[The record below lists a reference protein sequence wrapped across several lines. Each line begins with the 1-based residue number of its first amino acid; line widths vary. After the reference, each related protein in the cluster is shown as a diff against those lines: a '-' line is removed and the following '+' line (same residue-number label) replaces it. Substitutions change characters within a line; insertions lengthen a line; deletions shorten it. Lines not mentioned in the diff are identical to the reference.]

1 MNWMAVKAVIVRDLK
16 LVFRS
21 KATLFWTFMFPLIL
35 LTGYVAL
42 FVPSPSGTSSSPVE
56 IKVAL
61 VPQNWTKELV
71 QAANETLKYMTTPW
85 NTSGMKIVVNASLAK
100 NLDLALE
107 KLRKGELDAVILLPE
122 DYYSDAGLHVKIYV
136 LSGTPDRVKEEFV
149 SSFLYS
155 FFAEGAMAMSMGRLY
170 AALNMTM
177 RICPQA
183 APIAEP
189 ALTSAWSEPRV
200 ELERVTSGREG
211 EIRSRIIGWMTLSVV
226 FMNFMF
232 GGVLGGAS
240 SITEEIRR
248 GFIHRLLSTRLR
260 PSEYFVGMSISWI
273 ITLTVAITPVLA
285 LGFLVYGGTLAISP
299 FSAEILGVI
308 AIILVAEVLA
318 FSLGIIV
325 GLLARSSDAA
335 SVIANIIIWATM
347 MGGGFWIPKFMLPD
361 FLKAF
366 ADVNPFSVLFYGLT
380 EIAVY
385 GKSVGAY
392 LLPLSAAVAASLG
405 LYAVAST
412 LYLKYLPKLLESAG
426 KG

>member
-21 KATLFWTFMFPLIL
+21 KATLFWLFMFPLIL
-35 LTGYVAL
+35 LTGYVTL

-61 VPQNWTKELV
+61 VPQNWTEELV
-71 QAANETLKYMTTPW
+71 QATNETLKYMTTPW

-100 NLDLALE
+100 NLDSALK

-122 DYYSDAGLHVKIYV
+122 DYSSGEGLHVKIYV
-136 LSGTPDRVKEEFV
+136 LSGTPDRVKEELV
-149 SSFLYS
+149 TSFLYN
-155 FFAEGAMAMSMGRLY
+155 FFMEGAMAMSMGRLY
-170 AALNMTM
+170 VALNVTTRM
-177 RICPQA
+177 CPQT

-189 ALTSAWSEPRV
+189 ALSSAWAMPRI
-200 ELERVTSGREG
+200 ELERVTPGREG

-232 GGVLGGAS
+232 GGVLGGAN

-248 GFIHRLLSTRLR
+248 GFIHRLLSTRLK
-260 PSEYFVGMSISWI
+260 PSEYFVGMSLSWI
-273 ITLTVAITPVLA
+273 VTLMVSITPVLA
-285 LGFLVYGGTLAISP
+285 LGFLVYGGTLVINP
-299 FSAEILGVI
+299 FSVEMLGVV

-318 FSLGIIV
+318 FSLGMII

-335 SVIANIIIWATM
+335 TVIANIIVWATM

-380 EIAVY
+380 DIAVY
-385 GKSVGAY
+385 GRSVGGY
-392 LLPLSAAVAASLG
+392 LLPLSAAIVASLG
-405 LYAVAST
+405 LYAAAST
-412 LYLKYLPKLLESAG
+412 LYLKYLPRLLESTG

>member
-21 KATLFWTFMFPLIL
+21 KATLFWLFMFPLIL
-35 LTGYVAL
+35 LTGYVTL
-42 FVPSPSGTSSSPVE
+42 FVPSPSGASSSPVE

-61 VPQNWTKELV
+61 VPQNWTEELV

-85 NTSGMKIVVNASLAK
+85 NTSGIKIVVNASLAK
-100 NLDLALE
+100 NLDSALKE
-107 KLRKGELDAVILLPE
+107 LRKGELDAVILLPE
-122 DYYSDAGLHVKIYV
+122 DYSSDEGLHVKIYV
-136 LSGTPDRVKEEFV
+136 LSGTPDRVKEELV
-149 SSFLYS
+149 TSFLYN
-155 FFAEGAMAMSMGRLY
+155 FFMEGAMAMSMGRLY
-170 AALNMTM
+170 AALNVTTRM
-177 RICPQA
+177 CPQT

-189 ALTSAWSEPRV
+189 ALSSAWAMPRI
-200 ELERVTSGREG
+200 ELERVTPGREG

-248 GFIHRLLSTRLR
+248 GFIYRLMSTRLK
-260 PSEYFVGMSISWI
+260 PSEYFVGMSLSWI
-273 ITLTVAITPVLA
+273 ATLMVSITPVLA
-285 LGFLVYGGTLAISP
+285 LGFLVYGGTLAINPS
-299 FSAEILGVI
+299 SVEMLGVV

-318 FSLGIIV
+318 FSLGMII

-335 SVIANIIIWATM
+335 TVIANIIIWATM

-380 EIAVY
+380 DIAVY
-385 GKSVGAY
+385 GRGVGGY
-392 LLPLSAAVAASLG
+392 LLPLSAAIVASLG
-405 LYAVAST
+405 LYAAAST
-412 LYLKYLPKLLESAG
+412 LYLKYLPRLLESTG